1 MPYSDDLA
9 ARVRAR
15 LSHFAILTERPVMSG
30 LGFFLSDRMAV
41 VVLDDRLCLRID
53 ESGDPAVHDDAI
65 VRPFEFAGRP
75 VPGWFC
81 IQAEHL
87 DEPALALWV
96 DRGVAGLGLPM

>member
-1 MPYSDDLA
+1 MPYSDHLA

-15 LSHFAILTERPVMSG
+15 ISHFADLKERPVMSG
-30 LGFFLSDRMAV
+30 LGFFLNDRMAV
-41 VVLDDRLCLRID
+41 VVFDDRLCLRVSD
-53 ESGDPAVHDDAI
+53 SGVSTVLDHEA

-87 DEPALALWV
+87 DEAALALWV